1 MRAPSNFFRSLR
13 TIAFDG
19 MLLLMSCGPGKPQTE
34 TPAMNPIIDPKVLF
48 VEDEETLRH
57 AVAKM
62 LEKRG
67 FSVIEARE
75 GRAAIDILRRNCSH
89 IGVVLLDVRLPD
101 VEGVEVLSDMC
112 LINPA
117 IKVILTTGFN
127 VELAAASA
135 GEHRPWGL
143 IQKPY
148 AIDELAS
155 LLRTALLA

>member
-1 MRAPSNFFRSLR
+1 
-13 TIAFDG
+13 
-19 MLLLMSCGPGKPQTE
+19 MLVMSCESGKPKIE
-34 TPAMNPIIDPKVLF
+34 MPAISPIADAKVLF
-48 VEDEETLRH
+48 VEDEETLRQ

-75 GRAAIDILRRNCSH
+75 GRTAIDILRRNCSH
-89 IGVVLLDVRLPD
+89 IGVVLLDVKLPD
-101 VEGVEVLSDMC
+101 AGGVDVFFDMC

-148 AIDELAS
+148 EIDALAS
-155 LLRTALLA
+155 LLRTALAA

>member
-1 MRAPSNFFRSLR
+1 MRARANCSRNWAPI
-13 TIAFDG
+13 TIGG
-19 MLLLMSCGPGKPQTE
+19 MPLLMSCEPRKPQTE
-34 TPAMNPIIDPKVLF
+34 TQAMNPIIDSKVLF

-89 IGVVLLDVRLPD
+89 IGVVLLDVKLPD
-101 VEGVEVLSDMC
+101 IGGVDVFFDMC
-112 LINPA
+112 LIKPA

-127 VELAAASA
+127 VELAAATA

-148 AIDELAS
+148 EIDELAS
-155 LLRTALLA
+155 LLRTALAA

>member
-1 MRAPSNFFRSLR
+1 MRVPAIAALIVFAPV
-13 TIAFDG
+13 DG
-19 MLLLMSCGPGKPQTE
+19 MLLGMSCEPGKPHTE
-34 TPAMNPIIDPKVLF
+34 TDSPIVDAKVLF
-48 VEDEETLRH
+48 VEDEETLRQ

-75 GRAAIDILRRNCSH
+75 GRTAIDILRRNSSH
-89 IGVVLLDVRLPD
+89 IGVVLLDVKLPD
-101 VEGVEVLSDMC
+101 AGGVDVFFDMC

-127 VELAAASA
+127 VELAAAST
-135 GEHRPWGL
+135 GKRRPWGF

-148 AIDELAS
+148 EIDELAS
-155 LLRTALLA
+155 LLRTALAA

>member
-1 MRAPSNFFRSLR
+1 MSWEPEKQR
-13 TIAFDG
+13 TDT
-19 MLLLMSCGPGKPQTE
+19 L
-34 TPAMNPIIDPKVLF
+34 AMNPTVDAKVLL
-48 VEDEETLRH
+48 VDDEETLRR

-75 GRAAIDILRRNCSH
+75 GRTAIDILRRNCSH
-89 IGVVLLDVRLPD
+89 IGVVLLDIKLPD
-101 VEGVEVLSDMC
+101 VGGVDVFSDMC

-127 VELAAASA
+127 LEIAAAGA
-135 GEHRPWGL
+135 GKRRPWGY

-148 AIDELAS
+148 EIDELAS
-155 LLRTALLA
+155 LLRTALAA

>member
-1 MRAPSNFFRSLR
+1 M
-13 TIAFDG
+13 
-19 MLLLMSCGPGKPQTE
+19 LLMSFEPEKPQTE
-34 TPAMNPIIDPKVLF
+34 IPAISPIADAKVLF

-67 FSVIEARE
+67 FSVIEACE
-75 GRAAIDILRRNCSH
+75 GRTAIDILRRNCSR
-89 IGVVLLDVRLPD
+89 IGVVLLDFKLPD
-101 VEGVEVLSDMC
+101 AGGVDVFFDMC

-127 VELAAASA
+127 VERAAASA
-135 GEHRPWGL
+135 GKHRPWGL

-148 AIDELAS
+148 EIDELAS
-155 LLRTALLA
+155 LLRSALAA

>member
-1 MRAPSNFFRSLR
+1 MQPWRIAPQFGP
-13 TIAFDG
+13 IAFSG
-19 MLLLMSCGPGKPQTE
+19 MLHLMSCESGEPQTE
-34 TPAMNPIIDPKVLF
+34 TPAMNSIIDSKVLF

-89 IGVVLLDVRLPD
+89 IGVVLLDVKLPD
-101 VEGVEVLSDMC
+101 VGGVDVFFDMC
-112 LINPA
+112 LINPS

-135 GEHRPWGL
+135 GEHRPWGV

-148 AIDELAS
+148 EIDKLAS
-155 LLRTALLA
+155 LLRNALAA